1 MGYPYT
7 DTGYNMFDM
16 LSMIQKAI
24 RRGDY
29 ENAGFAAKQLKNSF
43 RTAMWNRLF
52 VISAEDCFGI
62 VTKELV
68 KLREMD
74 DASPDNRHISNAV
87 ALLCRAKK
95 SRDACYFSCNFVLAS
110 RNPRQVPITQEEIEN
125 LYGRINNGTRKD
137 DGTPKVDKTGFY
149 QMSMFDDFPKDED
162 KTDMDEKEIEKHF
175 TGAMIQKAIQ
185 HRDMDMTGYGM
196 DLLRRPERNFL
207 WDVMTDYAENFIKVP
222 VTDEIRSLRKADGIV
237 NKNKK
242 DKDEIFIS
250 KAAVLLFH
258 CNNPA
263 IHSMNSSDI
272 VQLENLIDWG
282 KFRVKPM
289 EECVLPDGNIP
300 EWVYDCHTLK
310 GRKIGK
316 TDWDMTVTEQAA
328 LYPLQKGYF
337 DDASWLYTYEDDL
350 RMGVITEDEFEPIKE
365 FAKTHEANP
374 VKFLPY
380 ETTIGIGKITE

>member
-16 LSMIQKAI
+16 LSMVQKAI

-29 ENAGFAAKQLKNSF
+29 ENAGFAAEQLKNSF
-43 RTAMWNRLF
+43 RMAMWNRLF

-74 DASPDNRHISNAV
+74 ALPNNQYVSNAV

-95 SRDACYFSCNFVLAS
+95 SRDACYFSCNFILAS
-110 RNPRQVPITQEEIEN
+110 RNPRQIPITQDEIEN
-125 LYGRINNGTRKD
+125 LYERINNEPRKD
-137 DGTPKVDKTGFY
+137 DGIPEADKTGFY
-149 QMSMFDDFPKDED
+149 QMSVFDDFQRNED
-162 KTDMDEKEIEKHF
+162 KTDMDEKDIEKYLI
-175 TGAMIQKAIQ
+175 GVMLQKAIQ
-185 HRDMDMTGYGM
+185 HRDMDMAGYGM
-196 DLLRRPERNFL
+196 DLLRHSERNFL
-207 WDVMTDYAENFIKVP
+207 WDVIIDYAENFIKVP
-222 VTDEIRSLRKADGIV
+222 VTNEVHSLRKADEIV

-250 KAAVLLFH
+250 KAVILLFY
-258 CNNPA
+258 CNDPE

-272 VQLENLIDWG
+272 VQLENLIDWE

-289 EECVLPDGNIP
+289 EDCILLDGNIP

-310 GRKIGK
+310 GRKMGK
-316 TDWDMTVTEQAA
+316 TDWDMTITEQAA

-337 DDASWLYTYEDDL
+337 DNASWLYTYEDDL

-365 FAKTHEANP
+365 FAKTHKVNP
-374 VKFLPY
+374 VKFLSY
-380 ETTIGIGKITE
+380 EKLPNDALIRLG